1 MTVSKYKNNI
11 GNATQLQVLRPL
23 VLESQKTYFC
33 NFMVVDL
40 GYRPHDLKL
49 TFFSM

>member
-23 VLESQKTYFC
+23 VLESQKNLFLQLYGC
-33 NFMVVDL
+33 
-40 GYRPHDLKL
+40 GPWI
-49 TFFSM
+49 SAA

>member
-23 VLESQKTYFC
+23 VLEFQKSLFLQLYGC
-33 NFMVVDL
+33 
-40 GYRPHDLKL
+40 GPWI
-49 TFFSM
+49 SAA